1 MLLAKTLPAWTER
14 NRDLTKWREESS
26 WTFGILHEG
35 NGLIELLGYKHMLA
49 FKKRKN
55 DSKGRAV
62 DVKLEA
68 REAGL

>member
-1 MLLAKTLPAWTER
+1 MLLLAKALPAWTEEM
-14 NRDLTKWREESS
+14 EEKSS

-35 NGLIELLGYKHMLA
+35 TALIELLSYKHTLS

-68 REAGL
+68 REAGP

>member
-1 MLLAKTLPAWTER
+1 M
-14 NRDLTKWREESS
+14 EEKSS

-35 NGLIELLGYKHMLA
+35 NGLIELLSYKHMLS

-55 DSKGRAV
+55 DSKGRAA

>member
-1 MLLAKTLPAWTER
+1 M
-14 NRDLTKWREESS
+14 EEKNS

-35 NGLIELLGYKHMLA
+35 NGLTELLSYKHMLS

-55 DSKGRAV
+55 DSKGRAA